1 MNRNVSGEEFKAEK
15 TAESQNLAGPVW
27 LVGRVQGSMGA
38 VAEVELSGD
47 ELERGLVFILAV
59 CWGLKY
65 HLLSFKHPTPH
76 TYTHTPLWK
85 LQPDLGYPC
94 LQAPGWAHPT

>member
-1 MNRNVSGEEFKAEK
+1 MEIFFKLFYHNVEIEACTKATKIQRGVSGTQRMNRNVSGEEFKAEK

-47 ELERGLVFILAV
+47 
-59 CWGLKY
+59 
-65 HLLSFKHPTPH
+65 
-76 TYTHTPLWK
+76 
-85 LQPDLGYPC
+85 
-94 LQAPGWAHPT
+94 